1 MSSFDRDPVKEL
13 FDRERDQI
21 VSHHGNDLHWQ
32 GIVHRARAQRRSRFL
47 GYAAGMTAAGLVIVG
62 VTYGAFLHNGTTLL
76 PATSS
81 SKSAISTPG
90 PTATGE
96 PTRGGSTA
104 QSATPPVPVR
114 LTAADVTKIND
125 VGILLAT
132 TPGPIEVVKAKG
144 SEVMAKLWPGVGLGS
159 DTATTARDDLL
170 VIRSDSN
177 VPQGYY
183 RPLPGHAS
191 PVIATAIVV
200 VDAVNGNTV
209 STTYLPAG
217 DTAWE
222 QGLALLGTPIKM
234 TLTSVTPRA
243 PPS

>member
-1 MSSFDRDPVKEL
+1 MSGFDHDPVKEL

-21 VSHHGNDLHWQ
+21 VSYHGNDLHWQ
-32 GIVHRARAQRRSRFL
+32 GIVRRARAQRRSRFL
-47 GYAAGMTAAGLVIVG
+47 GYAAGMTAAGLMLFG

-81 SKSAISTPG
+81 SKSAISIAG

-104 QSATPPVPVR
+104 TPPVPVG
-114 LTAADVTKIND
+114 LTAADVTKING
-125 VGILLAT
+125 VGGFLAT

-144 SEVMAKLWPGVGLGS
+144 SEVMVKLWPGVGLGS
-159 DTATTARDDLL
+159 DTASTARDDLL

-191 PVIATAIVV
+191 PVLATAIVV

-209 STTYLPAG
+209 STTYIPVGHPAS
-217 DTAWE
+217 E
-222 QGLALLGTPIKM
+222 QSLAALGTPIKM
-234 TLTSVTPRA
+234 TLTSVTPHA